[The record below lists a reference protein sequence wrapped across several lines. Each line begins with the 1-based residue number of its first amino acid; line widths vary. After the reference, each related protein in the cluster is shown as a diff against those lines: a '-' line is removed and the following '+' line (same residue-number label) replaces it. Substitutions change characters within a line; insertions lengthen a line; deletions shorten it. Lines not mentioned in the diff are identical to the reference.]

1 MTTENVRI
9 AVRDAQDSQ
18 TLAFMD
24 NSAPNAIHFD
34 QADLTRFYEGDST
47 VLQMRFNKKHDR
59 ANAIRE
65 GSKLAFIYKGRD
77 YWLNIITAKDV
88 SHQRELMAFS
98 LSLEL
103 NKEKVGFYAANT
115 AMSFVEYLKSIDFEQ
130 TLTIGINEIADKKLK
145 LDWDGDQSKL
155 GRLYSLANKFDAEI
169 SFETILN
176 DDYSL
181 KQQIIN
187 IYKKHDESNQGIG
200 QDKTATT
207 LRVGKDLKVI
217 NRSASLENFYSAIR
231 GTGKDGISINDIEF
245 EELDANGNVL
255 YFSKKGQ
262 DVIWAPQARDAFPS
276 KNNPGNDGYLVEKK
290 GETEY
295 TTVEAL
301 KGYLLSELKKNSSVY
316 VDYETEGHFDSDP
329 GDTFSLEDS
338 VYYSPPLY
346 LEARVYEQTE
356 SLVLGDFS
364 SDKTTF
370 SNFVEKT
377 SEIDSSLLARVQALI
392 EANKVFAYE
401 IITSDGVTFKNGFGS
416 TTLTA
421 RVRDGIKDVTD
432 TFSLKWY
439 KDGILFSNTK
449 TVTINAAD
457 IEEKAVF
464 RFEVADDSGNV
475 RGGAEVTVT
484 NVADGKPSYMHTA
497 YAWSADGK
505 DRFTTTYPGENLF
518 SLKVL
523 NSITPESWVG
533 SVSAYLYKFV
543 LKPNTQYI
551 LSSNVPSS
559 TTDTTVYFNGTS
571 TTVNGVW
578 AGKSVIQTT
587 NSSGEIFLAIVTK
600 RPYTEHVLS
609 GEYWLKFEEGATST
623 IYTPSP
629 QDDFENAYPKWEGS
643 YSDNL
648 ETASDNP
655 ADYEPWKIIK
665 GQDGQSQK
673 VHRGWKMPDGRFT
686 KQYPNVNLFR
696 NSESP
701 NAIPYA
707 GATSAK
713 TTNVAVP
720 EWGATNAV
728 KYAISGGTSTIACS
742 IPASGRTTAGVKENY
757 DISIYIKNTGTAAF
771 NISGS
776 FTTPK
781 RVEVGEVKRVTW
793 SVKDYSHPTGAY
805 RQFSII
811 RLTAGAAVEF
821 VVWRAMYAY
830 GTYTSIWVPSPID
843 DPLNAYPSL
852 EGMYADFNEE
862 GSNNPDDYAPWT
874 PIRGEDGIAG
884 KDGLGVSST
893 VITYTQSTSGTTPP
907 TTGWTAQV
915 PSLVKGQYLWT
926 RTVWTYTDNTTET
939 GYTVSYNAKDGNDG
953 TDGIAGKDGVGIA
966 STKVEYVGSSSGT
979 VKPTTGWTTTIP
991 TVAEG
996 SYLWTRMTWTYTD
1009 NTSEIGYSV
1018 AKMGPKG
1025 DKGDK
1030 GDSAPTISLSGAT
1043 QVITVSKTGVI
1054 TPSSSFTVVG
1064 TPVNTTITTWLY
1076 SVDGGAFITTLPTGV
1091 TRSTNTVTINP
1102 ATSTFKTL
1110 SIRAA
1115 DATVMDIFT
1124 IARIVEAKDG
1134 ADGKD
1139 GTQGAPG
1146 KDGTNGTNGSNG
1158 ADAYTVFLTNESY
1171 TFAGS
1176 TTAALAGS
1184 TTTEVIVYKGINKI
1198 TPTSITVGTK
1208 PTGLSSSVSGSI
1220 ITLTATTAL
1229 VSKSGTVPITI
1240 TADGK
1245 TFTKQFSYALS
1256 LQGATGSTG
1265 KGVAAEE
1272 ISYAIS
1278 QNGTTPPTSGW
1289 SGTRPTPK
1297 AGWYMWTRT
1306 RFKYTDNTYSAYF
1319 YLVAQQGKDA
1329 IIISATPPTNPAK
1342 EDLWQDPN
1350 DATSTVYKWD
1360 GTKWIHWG
1368 ISINNLIASNVQ
1380 IENGVFKRVEGA
1392 LIVGSEF
1399 QNPYVVTYND
1409 KSTSTG
1415 SVVVKGSMITNSGLH
1430 KNSSGV
1436 REYAYESVNGP
1447 NIITMARYADDK
1459 VGDQNK
1465 LLASMGLTYD
1475 RLTLNDK
1482 ASGFAGDLTA
1492 EMLFDT
1498 GWVNLTVLKGSGQI
1512 RVRKF
1517 MKRYLIQFADYA
1529 WNGTGPNQPADA
1541 IAILPP
1547 ANNPGRDQLFNV
1559 KVWSIDPNRQDAF
1572 QLNKDGRLY
1581 KLSNNSQ
1588 KLYFRET
1595 KEVFD

>member
-1 MTTENVRI
+1 MTTENIRI

-34 QADLTRFYEGDST
+34 QADLTRFFEGDST

-59 ANAIRE
+59 ANVIRE
-65 GSKLAFIYKGRD
+65 GSKLAFVYKGKD

-115 AMSFVEYLKSIDFEQ
+115 AMAFVEYLKSIDFEQ

-301 KGYLLSELKKNSSVY
+301 KGYLISELKKNSSVY

-392 EANKVFAYE
+392 EANKVFTYE

-439 KDGILFSNTK
+439 KDGTLFSNTK

-484 NVADGKPSYMHTA
+484 NIDDGKKGEPGETYYPHRGYLMADGT
-497 YAWSADGK
+497 
-505 DRFTTTYPGENLF
+505 FTKVYPNENL
-518 SLKVL
+518 L
-523 NSITPESWVG
+523 
-533 SVSAYLYKFV
+533 
-543 LKPNTQYI
+543 
-551 LSSNVPSS
+551 
-559 TTDTTVYFNGTS
+559 NGTS
-571 TTVNGVW
+571 NWTELDMPSSSYFTQFGTEVEMVPGKTYTFSIEVKKLVEDSVPINLHIGLGENKNYTWDFPTWRQNNIPMNSRVVLTYTIKNTDIVNMRKYFAWRLRNEQRATKIAYRIVKLEESDTATIFTTPP
-578 AGKSVIQTT
+578 SVD
-587 NSSGEIFLAIVTK
+587 
-600 RPYTEHVLS
+600 Y
-609 GEYWLKFEEGATST
+609 
-623 IYTPSP
+623 
-629 QDDFENAYPKWEGS
+629 ENAYPKYEGFYSDTNVEGS
-643 YSDNL
+643 D
-648 ETASDNP
+648 
-655 ADYEPWKIIK
+655 
-665 GQDGQSQK
+665 
-673 VHRGWKMPDGRFT
+673 
-686 KQYPNVNLFR
+686 
-696 NSESP
+696 
-701 NAIPYA
+701 
-707 GATSAK
+707 
-713 TTNVAVP
+713 
-720 EWGATNAV
+720 
-728 KYAISGGTSTIACS
+728 
-742 IPASGRTTAGVKENY
+742 
-757 DISIYIKNTGTAAF
+757 
-771 NISGS
+771 
-776 FTTPK
+776 
-781 RVEVGEVKRVTW
+781 
-793 SVKDYSHPTGAY
+793 
-805 RQFSII
+805 
-811 RLTAGAAVEF
+811 
-821 VVWRAMYAY
+821 
-830 GTYTSIWVPSPID
+830 
-843 DPLNAYPSL
+843 
-852 EGMYADFNEE
+852 
-862 GSNNPDDYAPWT
+862 NPDDYKPWT
-874 PIRGEDGIAG
+874 PF
-884 KDGLGVSST
+884 
-893 VITYTQSTSGTTPP
+893 
-907 TTGWTAQV
+907 
-915 PSLVKGQYLWT
+915 
-926 RTVWTYTDNTTET
+926 
-939 GYTVSYNAKDGNDG
+939 
-953 TDGIAGKDGVGIA
+953 
-966 STKVEYVGSSSGT
+966 
-979 VKPTTGWTTTIP
+979 
-991 TVAEG
+991 
-996 SYLWTRMTWTYTD
+996 
-1009 NTSEIGYSV
+1009 
-1018 AKMGPKG
+1018 MGPQG
-1025 DKGDK
+1025 GQGPK
-1030 GDSAPTISLSGAT
+1030 GDSAPLIYLSGAT
-1043 QVITVSKTGVI
+1043 QAITVDKDGKI
-1054 TPSSSFTVVG
+1054 TPASSFAVNG
-1064 TPVNTTITTWLY
+1064 TAVNTTISNWTY
-1076 SVDGGAFITTLPTGV
+1076 SLNGGNFGSAVPTGV
-1091 TRSTNTVTINP
+1091 TRSGNTVTIDP
-1102 ATSTFKTL
+1102 TKAVFDTFTIK
-1110 SIRAA
+1110 AA
-1115 DATVMDIFT
+1115 DATVSDVFT
-1124 IARIVEAKDG
+1124 ISRIKDG
-1134 ADGKD
+1134 GE
-1139 GTQGAPG
+1139 GPP
-1146 KDGTNGTNGSNG
+1146 G
-1158 ADAYTVFLTNESY
+1158 ADAYTVFLTNESF

-1208 PTGLSSSVSGSI
+1208 PTGLSSSVSGST

-1245 TFTKQFSYALS
+1245 TFTKQFAYALS
-1256 LQGATGSTG
+1256 LQGGKGDPGDPG

-1278 QNGTTPPTSGW
+1278 QDGTNPPTSGW

-1329 IIISATPPTNPAK
+1329 IIISTTAPTNPAK

-1350 DATSTVYKWD
+1350 DTTSAVYKWD

-1368 ISINNLIASNVQ
+1368 ISIDNLIASNVQ
-1380 IENGVFKRVEGA
+1380 IENGVFKRVEGTV
-1392 LIVGSEF
+1392 IVGSKF
-1399 QNPYVVTYND
+1399 VNSFSYTDGGVTY
-1409 KSTSTG
+1409 TG
-1415 SVVVKGSMITNSGLH
+1415 STTVEDGNVIIARTGSDGSTWKTSLDRSLGFQDTYKASATAPARTTQLGQGKLYMVESGVGGYLPAGALNPVAWANISLTSGYVTKENATPQCRAIMRLDGSMALEIRG
-1430 KNSSGV
+1430 
-1436 REYAYESVNGP
+1436 RCGP
-1447 NIITMARYADDK
+1447 SA
-1459 VGDQNK
+1459 
-1465 LLASMGLTYD
+1465 
-1475 RLTLNDK
+1475 
-1482 ASGFAGDLTA
+1482 GFFTP
-1492 EMLFDT
+1492 
-1498 GWVNLTVLKGSGQI
+1498 
-1512 RVRKF
+1512 
-1517 MKRYLIQFADYA
+1517 
-1529 WNGTGPNQPADA
+1529 GTGTKIGTLPAQYAPTRLAMFPVAFSGGFVGRIQIELNGDMMVQVNQESRNTVMLDG
-1541 IAILPP
+1541 IVLP
-1547 ANNPGRDQLFNV
+1547 L
-1559 KVWSIDPNRQDAF
+1559 
-1572 QLNKDGRLY
+1572 
-1581 KLSNNSQ
+1581 
-1588 KLYFRET
+1588 
-1595 KEVFD
+1595 